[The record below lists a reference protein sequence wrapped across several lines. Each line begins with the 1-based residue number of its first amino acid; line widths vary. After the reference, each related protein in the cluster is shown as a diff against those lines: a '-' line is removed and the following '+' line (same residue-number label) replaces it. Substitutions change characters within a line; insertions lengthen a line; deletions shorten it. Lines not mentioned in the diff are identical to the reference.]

1 MLSIYSIFPYVMG
14 IYTVSSNKQTNK
26 VYILFHQTNKQTK
39 TTTNKQQKRLAFT
52 YVHKCRSSN
61 RPWCFSGGRSH
72 VYPGR
77 ESVRWDRTCSTG
89 CSGHRH
95 SVCPAGCLHV
105 AALAAPTPAGSC
117 SATKH
122 HLQWRRR
129 ITTGA
134 FIFSVCL
141 SVSPSLYRPSVQRTA
156 WPLGAKT
163 RAHFLHASYAQSLQR
178 REFVKTW
185 FIVVLVC
192 SHIVL
197 WFDVAG
203 TRLANE

>member
-1 MLSIYSIFPYVMG
+1 MYYLPIVCVWCCLFTAYFHTYW
-14 IYTVSSNKQTNK
+14 
-26 VYILFHQTNKQTK
+26 VYILYHQTNKQT
-39 TTTNKQQKRLAFT
+39 NKQTSKQRLAFT

-95 SVCPAGCLHV
+95 SVCPVGCLHV

-141 SVSPSLYRPSVQRTA
+141 SLPLCIGLQFKEPHGRWALRHVHISFMLATHSLS
-156 WPLGAKT
+156 
-163 RAHFLHASYAQSLQR
+163 
-178 REFVKTW
+178 REEN
-185 FIVVLVC
+185 L
-192 SHIVL
+192 
-197 WFDVAG
+197 
-203 TRLANE
+203 